1 MTRIVDFKIIVV
13 LSAMLVITGIIGF
26 TGCAKTGTS
35 SGSGTITKTTPTITW
50 PTPTAITYGTV
61 LGATQL
67 DATASV
73 AGTFTYSPLA
83 GTMPLAG
90 SQTLSVTF
98 VPTDTTDYNN
108 ASASVP
114 LTVNKATPAL
124 TLPPPA
130 ALTYPTPISSTQLD
144 AAAVGVDGKSLAGT
158 FAYTATSQTTSGGA
172 QAITVGAV
180 LPADTYTETATFTAT
195 DSNDYITTSTVTATL
210 TVVCGAPVLT
220 SITPPAWWSHG
231 GFLGIVPNTINGAC
245 FQAGDQS
252 VQVFGQGTS
261 TITLPS
267 GANPNKI
274 SELAGLGSNLT
285 VPMAVKTTE
294 VRASGSPVSNAI
306 YWLSLGDQNLG
317 AFKSDGTWVHEGAN
331 TVTQVKSIYQYDASG
346 KLLGS
351 CQGSNGSDIAVDLSN
366 GNIGNS
372 GGVVTMTP
380 DGNGQCTIVTFMGS
394 DGLDPTVSSSVM
406 LNGRYCTTRPVAGVV
421 SCMAENQKSGTL
433 PTPTNAAALAKV
445 CGAPWSSVAT
455 TIAGRDT
462 MIVFCRE
469 KTATTTTPSLVQVDM
484 ATMAIGTVVQ
494 LPNISTYAT
503 MSAASTATN
512 GWSTAGG
519 WPMAVLNNMGII
531 AIGSTYDNVLDFFN
545 VSTLTSA
552 GISTVTVP
560 ANTYR
565 IANDELNDKFVAA
578 VGHPQAPVTT
588 LLSIDPMTGATKT
601 PVASVPS
608 QILGS
613 FLVSNGVVLGADLTG
628 QAYVLSQ
635 Q

>member
-1 MTRIVDFKIIVV
+1 MTRIVDFKRFIVM
-13 LSAMLVITGIIGF
+13 LSAMLVITGI
-26 TGCAKTGTS
+26 TGCGSTGPS
-35 SGSGTITKTTPTITW
+35 SGSGTITKTTPTIAW
-50 PTPTAITYGTV
+50 SAPTAIAFGTT
-61 LGATQL
+61 LSATQL

-73 AGTFTYSPLA
+73 AGTLTYSPAA
-83 GTMPLAG
+83 GTVLTAG
-90 SQTLSVTF
+90 SQTLTVTF
-98 VPTDTTDYNN
+98 VPTDTADYNN
-108 ASASVP
+108 ASASVL

-124 TLPPPA
+124 TLPSPA

-158 FAYTATSQTTSGGA
+158 FAYTVTSQTTSTGPQTIA
-172 QAITVGAV
+172 VGTI

-220 SITPPAWWSHG
+220 SITPPAWWSHKASVG
-231 GFLGIVPNTINGAC
+231 VALPNTINGAC
-245 FQAGDQS
+245 FQAGDQL
-252 VQVFGQGTS
+252 VQVFGQETS
-261 TITLPS
+261 TAPLGT

-274 SELAGLGSNLT
+274 SLLAGLGSNLS
-285 VPMAVKTTE
+285 VPAAVKTTDA
-294 VRASGSPVSNAI
+294 RASGSPVSNTL

-317 AFKSDGTWVHEGAN
+317 ALKSDGTWVHEGAN
-331 TVTQVKSIYQYDASG
+331 TATGVINIYQYDASG

-372 GGVVTMTP
+372 GGVVTITP
-380 DGNGQCTIVTFMGS
+380 NVFGQCTIITTMGN
-394 DGLDPTVSSSVM
+394 DGLDTTTISSSVM
-406 LNGRYCTTRPVAGVV
+406 LNGRYCDTRPAAGVV
-421 SCMAENQKSGTL
+421 SCMMENQKSGTL
-433 PTPTNAAALAKV
+433 PTSTNAADLAKV
-445 CGAPWSSVAT
+445 CGVPWSSVAT

-494 LPNISTYAT
+494 LPNISTYSA
-503 MSAASTATN
+503 MSAASIAAN

-601 PVASVPS
+601 PGASVPS